1 MKIELIT
8 AISNFQM
15 EDAVIESL
23 TQRDFNLN
31 SRALAIS
38 DLQRILEKCHIDQ
51 RYLIVMDEVFAL
63 NLGELSRY
71 FSESISYLILN
82 SESVPKPEALFEM
95 AYERLRK
102 VEAVKSNPIGRSFG
116 NAIGITGSWAS
127 PGISSIALNL
137 AAELSLSRDVL
148 LNDVN
153 PYRRDLMHLL
163 GMKRD
168 QHRVKLNNHLSILDL
183 HPNTSDE
190 ALEDRQNIL
199 SILDMGSAPEIEVS
213 LSDRRAPGR
222 SFAELLQSCKELV
235 FVVGPENHALRQME
249 EFSLQLQSMIPNIR
263 VTYVLNRLASSSRH
277 QGIKRSFQ
285 RKLNELGTDN
295 SAFLI
300 PADYSLLDKAQGR
313 FASVL
318 EVSPRSALR
327 RAYQELAVYLS
338 K

>member
-1 MKIELIT
+1 
-8 AISNFQM
+8 
-15 EDAVIESL
+15 
-23 TQRDFNLN
+23 
-31 SRALAIS
+31 
-38 DLQRILEKCHIDQ
+38 
-51 RYLIVMDEVFAL
+51 
-63 NLGELSRY
+63 
-71 FSESISYLILN
+71 
-82 SESVPKPEALFEM
+82 M

-102 VEAVKSNPIGRSFG
+102 VEAVKSNPSRRSFG

-277 QGIKRSFQ
+277 QGIKRSFK
-285 RKLNELGTDN
+285 RKLSELGTDH

-327 RAYQELAVYLS
+327 RAYQELAVYLN